1 MTWRSKDILSPDPLT
16 NNKANPV
23 VFMERLQQLVAYSA
37 PTLAQQS
44 QEFLA
49 TVTVAVN

>member
-1 MTWRSKDILSPDPLT
+1 MTWCPKDVLSPDPLT
-16 NNKANPV
+16 NNKVNPV
-23 VFMERLQQLVAYSA
+23 VFMECLQSVAYSA

-49 TVTVAVN
+49 TVIVAVN